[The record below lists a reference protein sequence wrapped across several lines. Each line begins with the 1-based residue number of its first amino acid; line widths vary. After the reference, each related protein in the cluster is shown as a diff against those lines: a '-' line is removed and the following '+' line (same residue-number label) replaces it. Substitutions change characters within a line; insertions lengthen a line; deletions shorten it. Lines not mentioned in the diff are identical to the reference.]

1 MSKTETRG
9 RRALPRA
16 ATMDDF
22 WALLSVNGFIY
33 TATND
38 VWDASVVAKLLGPTA
53 PEALIKNK
61 GCAQITWAPG
71 EPRIIEDRV
80 IMKGAWITKRGAR
93 TYNNYVA
100 PPVITG
106 DEFQVDPWLK
116 LGRKLYR
123 EQWPHIEK
131 WFAYRVQ
138 HPEIKINHALVLG
151 SKNQG
156 IGKDTLIEAVR
167 YAVGAHNCS
176 DQGARQV
183 MTKVRNGHD
192 SFLESVLLVV
202 SEVHDLGEARFS
214 FYDLTKPW
222 LAAPP
227 ATMTVSDKWIKQHPI
242 MNLVGVI
249 FTTNHL
255 TDGLYLP
262 AEDRRTY
269 VAWNED
275 TAPTDFPEGFWR
287 EFYDWYN
294 DGGLQHVA
302 AHLASL
308 DVSDF
313 DPKAEPPK
321 TEAFWTIVQANTSAE
336 DADMADALDRLGWL
350 DNVRPAALTLDM
362 LLDEASGDLAKFLSD
377 RTKSAKAITHR
388 LAKFGYTTVRNM
400 DAADGY
406 WQIGGKG
413 GKRRVIYA
421 LGSDRSTRDK
431 AARELADVLNEVART
446 SAKMATKTA
455 DEFAE

>member
-1 MSKTETRG
+1 MSKRETRG
-9 RRALPRA
+9 RRALPKA
-16 ATMDDF
+16 ATYDDF
-22 WALLSVNGFIY
+22 WALLPVNGFIY
-33 TATND
+33 MPTND
-38 VWDASVVAKLLGPTA
+38 VWDSSVVAKLLGPTA
-53 PEALIKNK
+53 PEALIKTK
-61 GCAQITWAPG
+61 GCSQVTWAPG

-80 IMKGAWITKRGAR
+80 ILKGMWRDKRGAL
-93 TYNNYVA
+93 TYNNYV
-100 PPVITG
+100 PPPEPKG
-106 DEFQVDPWLK
+106 DEFQVGPWTD
-116 LGRKLYR
+116 LGRKLYG
-123 EQWPHIEK
+123 EQWDHIEK

-138 HPEIKINHALVLG
+138 HPEVKINHALVLG

-167 YAVGAHNCS
+167 YAVGLHNCS

-227 ATMTVSDKWIKQHPI
+227 ATMTVADKWIKQHPI

-255 TDGLYLP
+255 TDGLFLP
-262 AEDRRTY
+262 AEDRRHY

-275 TAPTDFPEGFWR
+275 ISPRDFPEGFWR
-287 EFYDWYN
+287 EFYQWYET
-294 DGGLQHVA
+294 GGLDHVT
-302 AHLASL
+302 AHLHAL
-308 DVSDF
+308 DVSNF
-313 DPKAEPPK
+313 DPKGEPPK

-336 DADMADALDRLGWL
+336 DAEMADALDRLGWPFCE
-350 DNVRPAALTLDM
+350 RPPALTLDQ
-362 LLDEASGDLAKFLSD
+362 LLDEATGDLHKFLSD
-377 RTKSAKAITHR
+377 QAKSAKAITHR

-421 LGSDRSTRDK
+421 LGSDRTTRDA
-431 AARELADVLNEVART
+431 AARALAGELNALAAYKAKHSKPAD
-446 SAKMATKTA
+446 
-455 DEFAE
+455 DFAE